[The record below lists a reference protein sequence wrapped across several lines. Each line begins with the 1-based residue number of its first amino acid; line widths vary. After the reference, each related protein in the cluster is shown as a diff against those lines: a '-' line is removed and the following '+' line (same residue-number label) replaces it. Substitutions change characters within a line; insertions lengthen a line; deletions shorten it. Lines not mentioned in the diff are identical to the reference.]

1 MDRTEKEAV
10 VANLRQVF
18 DGATLLVITQ
28 QSGLTVGEV
37 SDLRRQ
43 MRAAGAT
50 YKVSKNRLTKRA
62 LEGTKFQALQPLFT
76 GPTAIAYSADP
87 VAAARVCVAFA
98 KKNEK
103 LTVVGGALGEE
114 ELDVERIK
122 YLAQLPSL
130 DDLRSKLIGVV
141 QAPATKL
148 AGVIQAPAS
157 QLARV
162 FSAYGSKEDAA

>member
-1 MDRTEKEAV
+1 VDRTEKEAV
-10 VANLRQVF
+10 VADLHRTF
-18 DGATLLVITQ
+18 DDTTLLVITQ

-37 SDLRRQ
+37 SELRRQ
-43 MRAAGAT
+43 MLAAGAT
-50 YKVSKNRLTKRA
+50 YKVTKNRLTKRA

-76 GPTAIAYSADP
+76 GPTAIAYSDDP
-87 VAAARVCVAFA
+87 VAAAKVCVEFA
-98 KKNEK
+98 KKNAK
-103 LTVVGGALGEE
+103 LTVIGGALGEE
-114 ELDVERIK
+114 ELDTGRID

-130 DDLRSKLIGVV
+130 DESRARLIGVV

-162 FSAYGSKEDAA
+162 FSAYGSQEDAA